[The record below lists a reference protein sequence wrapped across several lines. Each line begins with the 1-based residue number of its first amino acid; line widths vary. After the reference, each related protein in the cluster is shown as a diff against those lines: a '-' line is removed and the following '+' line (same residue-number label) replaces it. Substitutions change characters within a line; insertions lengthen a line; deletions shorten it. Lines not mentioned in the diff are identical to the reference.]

1 MVDQGGRAGAD
12 PHLSEPAVAVPP
24 HGCQQAIG
32 LLVDALRMLDQL
44 AAGSGRERALAQA
57 IDQLH
62 AKTRLELAYLETDG
76 RLREIEPL
84 GRPREA
90 ALRDHFGQRAQ
101 MIRVHATHCDLQS

>member
-1 MVDQGGRAGAD
+1 M
-12 PHLSEPAVAVPP
+12 PA

-44 AAGSGRERALAQA
+44 AAGGGRERALAET

-62 AKTRLELAYLETDG
+62 AKPRLELAYLETDG
-76 RLREIEPL
+76 RLRQIEPL

-90 ALRDHFGQRAQ
+90 FLRDHLGQRAQ
-101 MIRVHATHCDLQS
+101 MVGVKATHCDLQS